1 MLSKDNASAKIKKM
15 KYDNYRL
22 PSETE
27 TVVFNNVKHHIITSF
42 STDFKKIKRIKII
55 PSNKFGT
62 AIRDIAEDQS
72 NYLTSRISRS
82 KNLKATLEDL
92 WDECPRRSE
101 DKPSTIIGFI
111 VKRLLKKI
119 S

>member
-1 MLSKDNASAKIKKM
+1 M
-15 KYDNYRL
+15 KYYNYRL

-27 TVVFNNVKHHIITSF
+27 TIFFNGVKHHIITSF

-55 PSNKFGT
+55 PSNKCGSDRT
-62 AIRDIAEDQS
+62 ETAEDQS
-72 NYLTSRISRS
+72 SYLTSRISRT

-92 WDECPRRSE
+92 WNECPRRSE
-101 DKPSTIIGFI
+101 DKPSTIVGYI